1 MSEGF
6 YARIDGT
13 LETLRLEGTY
23 KTLRYVEGP
32 VSAHADVEGVG
43 RVLVMCSN
51 DYLGFAAQPD
61 LVAAGQA
68 ALFRYGAGAAS
79 VRFICGTS
87 VLHRRLEERT
97 AAFLGKEASLAYTSC
112 WNANTAAI
120 PALLAAGDAVVS
132 DELNHASLID
142 GCRAVGKD
150 VRRLV
155 YRHADLADLERC
167 LRETADCGTR
177 LVVTDGVFSMEGDIA
192 PLPGIVGLAR
202 QYGATTLVDDSH
214 ATGVLGATGRGT
226 EEHYGLP
233 GTVDIVT
240 GTYGKALGGAGGGF
254 VAARR
259 PVVDLLVQRSRPSL
273 FSNALPPVLT
283 AIAQAAVE
291 RLDKHPEAVR
301 SLRKKAAYLRS
312 ALKEAGLHPLE
323 GETAIVPLIVGETAK
338 AISLSARMLEKGLYA
353 IGFGFPVVPEGAARI
368 RLQVSDALTYE
379 DLDFAVRT
387 VVETMREA

>member
-6 YARIDGT
+6 YGRIDGT
-13 LETLRLEGTY
+13 LATLRQEGTY
-23 KTLRYVEGP
+23 KTLGYMTGP
-32 VSAHADVEGVG
+32 MSSHVDVEGVG

-68 ALFRYGAGAAS
+68 ALREYGAGAAS

-120 PALLAAGDAVVS
+120 PALLAAGDAVIS
-132 DELNHASLID
+132 DALNHASLID

-155 YRHADLADLERC
+155 YRHADIADLERC
-167 LRETADCGTR
+167 LMETADCGTR
-177 LVVTDGVFSMEGDIA
+177 LVVTDGVFSMEGDVA
-192 PLPGIVGLAR
+192 PLPGIVDLAR
-202 QYGATTLVDDSH
+202 RFDAITLVDDSH

-226 EEHYGLP
+226 EEHFGMQ
-233 GTVDIVT
+233 GAVDIVT

-283 AIAQAAVE
+283 AIALAAVE
-291 RLDKHPEAVR
+291 RLDAHPEAVR
-301 SLRKKAAYLRS
+301 SLREKALYLRNALKAAGLR
-312 ALKEAGLHPLE
+312 PLE
-323 GETAIVPLIVGETAK
+323 GETAIVPLMVGETAQ
-338 AISLSARMLEKGLYA
+338 AIALSARMLEKGLFA

-368 RLQVSDALTYE
+368 RLQVSNALTYD
-379 DLDFAVRT
+379 DLAFAVRT
-387 VVETMREA
+387 VVETMAGA